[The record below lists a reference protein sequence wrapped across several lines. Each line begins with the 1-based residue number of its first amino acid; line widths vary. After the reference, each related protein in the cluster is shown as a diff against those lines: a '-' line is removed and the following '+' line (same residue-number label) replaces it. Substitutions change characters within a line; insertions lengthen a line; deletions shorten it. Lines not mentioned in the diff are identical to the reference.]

1 MLSLI
6 KSMCFVNYGEKM
18 KNISACILFAL
29 VIKKYLL
36 CFSRM
41 HLGCNKIVQS
51 VHNMNISQL
60 KQPLC

>member
-29 VIKKYLL
+29 VIKKI
-36 CFSRM
+36 FIM
-41 HLGCNKIVQS
+41 F
-51 VHNMNISQL
+51 
-60 KQPLC
+60 